1 MNDTLDKTA
10 SSLAVVEKKPHR
22 PGGCVGIFFQLFD
35 WNRRFA
41 KKKLFSKKLLPPVRL
56 RQVSK
61 KFAGDEKQPKL
72 RLIADENSGGFPA
85 AKNNNGGTNDDHEQK
100 HETRVPGLVA
110 RLMGLESMPALQRE
124 KSKKVPASGFVSG
137 KAEKFVDCDVVREE
151 VTVEKGGIKHE
162 SRPQKLQ
169 RTSVSERLPITRL
182 GSEKLPFKNVLSKSR
197 KHQHPKLPS
206 PVKSPRHIPRKNPSK
221 LIGAATRILEPGLQ
235 TSRLKCALTYSNTL
249 RHPAHN
255 TVMEERTHSL
265 SSQLEC
271 SDGLASVDAKGQ
283 PCRNCGYLLDR
294 SRACEQPV
302 VFASPSSHCVGS
314 SCQGSERSKPGNS
327 AFYQDLGEELLENYP
342 AVAAPGVDNL
352 QSHVNFTSYKSPFSG
367 QIQWHS
373 GSQQCKPPTNVPVSL
388 SPNHKT
394 QIQNQM
400 FRARDIVPPRSKL
413 NNSPTSSKVST
424 ATVMNGA
431 KDFVS
436 ANQSFSTRS
445 RPPARMDNGK
455 FEQEKRIANRR
466 NESVPPGRKRRPANV
481 SRQGDTSVFM
491 SSTGDKQSFGSPH
504 AMPGRQLGDN
514 VHVINRQRNR
524 SGLIH
529 LQKRTVDSGQ
539 MNNNVVSFTF
549 NSPVKQ
555 KTGIR
560 EVAEKR
566 VPNDLH
572 CHNSLQKSPSRE
584 NDRRERFEKPFPLSE
599 DALGAL
605 LEQKLKELTSQGDDV
620 GSNAPKKTTAMIL
633 QELISALTSEIPF
646 QQDLP
651 ATTDGRNNRCD
662 HSHLSKSTSITSS
675 QANVTAVKLSFD
687 QQLESGHPS
696 PGSVLET
703 HFSTESCP
711 SSSLDDTQ
719 GYKLLS
725 ESLDCSYYGP
735 RLPNL
740 DSELFDSA
748 ASTKTT
754 DTGKELVIY
763 ILDNVSEI
771 LCCND
776 LSTCGLKGDK
786 LDQAKE
792 VLVNAELVFQ
802 NAALSGSVL
811 GRGFPIKHL
820 LLDELDT
827 LASVLWMNFGCSLGI
842 EDGKEVNQLK
852 RFVLDSIIEHL
863 GSRFEGYPK
872 AGSKVSRKLPL
883 RTNTTNTLIF
893 EIVDVVR
900 RWEDLSRFGL
910 DELIEKEMTRSLGV
924 WTRCENEA
932 FETGME
938 ISRHVF
944 QVLLDEIVR
953 DLWN

>member
-1 MNDTLDKTA
+1 MNDTLEKTA

-56 RQVSK
+56 RQASK
-61 KFAGDEKQPKL
+61 KFGGDEKQPKL
-72 RLIADENSGGFPA
+72 RLIADENSGGFPT
-85 AKNNNGGTNDDHEQK
+85 AKNNNGASNDDHEQK
-100 HETRVPGLVA
+100 HEMRVPGLVA

-137 KAEKFVDCDVVREE
+137 KAEKFVDDDVREE

-162 SRPQKLQ
+162 LRPQKLQ

-197 KHQHPKLPS
+197 KHHPKLPS
-206 PVKSPRHIPRKNPSK
+206 PVKSPRHIPRKNSSK

-249 RHPAHN
+249 QHAPHN
-255 TVMEERTHSL
+255 TVVEERTHML
-265 SSQLEC
+265 SSQLAG
-271 SDGLASVDAKGQ
+271 SDGLVSVDAKGP

-294 SRACEQPV
+294 PRASEQPL

-327 AFYQDLGEELLENYP
+327 AFYQELGEELLENYP
-342 AVAAPGVDNL
+342 AAAAPVVDNL
-352 QSHVNFTSYKSPFSG
+352 QSHVNFTSYKTPFSG
-367 QIQWHS
+367 QIQRHS
-373 GSQQCKPPTNVPVSL
+373 GSQQCKPPTSVPVSL

-394 QIQNQM
+394 QVQHQM
-400 FRARDIVPPRSKL
+400 LRARDIVPPRAKL
-413 NNSPTSSKVST
+413 NSATTSKVST
-424 ATVMNGA
+424 TGMNGA

-455 FEQEKRIANRR
+455 FETEKRIANRL

-481 SRQGDTSVFM
+481 SKQGETSVFM
-491 SSTGDKQSFGSPH
+491 SSTSDKQSFGSPH
-504 AMPGRQLGDN
+504 AMPGRQLEGN

-524 SGLIH
+524 SGLLH

-566 VPNDLH
+566 VPNDLR
-572 CHNSLQKSPSRE
+572 CHNSLQKSPSQE
-584 NDRRERFEKPFPLSE
+584 NIRRARFEKPFPLSE

-605 LEQKLKELTSQGDDV
+605 LEQKLKELTSQGEDV

-651 ATTDGRNNRCD
+651 AASDGRNSRCD
-662 HSHLSKSTSITSS
+662 QSHLSKSTSIPNS
-675 QANVTAVKLSFD
+675 QANVMAVKLSFD
-687 QQLESGHPS
+687 QQLDSEHPS

-703 HFSTESCP
+703 QFSTESCP
-711 SSSLDDTQ
+711 SSSLDETQ
-719 GYKLLS
+719 GYKPLS
-725 ESLDCSYYGP
+725 ESLYCSYHGP
-735 RLPNL
+735 RLPTL

-754 DTGKELVIY
+754 DTGKELVID
-763 ILDNVSEI
+763 ILNNVSEI
-771 LCCND
+771 LCCSD
-776 LSTCGLKGDK
+776 LAVCGLKGDK

-792 VLVNAELVFQ
+792 VLVNAELVFH

-863 GSRFEGYPK
+863 GSRLEGYPK
-872 AGSKVSRKLPL
+872 AGTKVSRKLPL
-883 RTNTTNTLIF
+883 RMNTTNTLIF
-893 EIVDVVR
+893 EILDIVR

-910 DELIEKEMTRSLGV
+910 DEVIEKEMTRSLGE
-924 WTRCENEA
+924 WTQCENEA

-938 ISRHVF
+938 ISLHVF
-944 QVLLDEIVR
+944 QVLLDETVR

>member
-1 MNDTLDKTA
+1 MNDTLEKTA

-56 RQVSK
+56 RQASK
-61 KFAGDEKQPKL
+61 KFGGDEKQPKL
-72 RLIADENSGGFPA
+72 RLIADENSGGFPT
-85 AKNNNGGTNDDHEQK
+85 AKNNNGATNNDDYEQK

-124 KSKKVPASGFVSG
+124 KSRKVLASGFVSG
-137 KAEKFVDCDVVREE
+137 KAEKFVVDDAREE
-151 VTVEKGGIKHE
+151 VTVEKVGIKHE
-162 SRPQKLQ
+162 LRPQKLQ

-197 KHQHPKLPS
+197 KHHPKLPS
-206 PVKSPRHIPRKNPSK
+206 PVKSPRHIPRKNSSK

-249 RHPAHN
+249 HHPPHN
-255 TVMEERTHSL
+255 TVVEERTHLL
-265 SSQLEC
+265 SSQLEG
-271 SDGLASVDAKGQ
+271 SDGLASVDAKGP

-294 SRACEQPV
+294 PRASEQPL

-314 SCQGSERSKPGNS
+314 SCQGLERSKPGNS
-327 AFYQDLGEELLENYP
+327 AFYQELGEDLLENYP
-342 AVAAPGVDNL
+342 AVAAPVVDNL
-352 QSHVNFTSYKSPFSG
+352 QSHVNFTSCKTPFSG
-367 QIQWHS
+367 QIQRHS
-373 GSQQCKPPTNVPVSL
+373 GSQQCKPPTSVPVPL
-388 SPNHKT
+388 NPNHKT

-400 FRARDIVPPRSKL
+400 LRARDIVPPRSKL
-413 NNSPTSSKVST
+413 SSATSSKVST

-436 ANQSFSTRS
+436 GNQSFSTRS
-445 RPPARMDNGK
+445 RPPVRVDNGK
-455 FEQEKRIANRR
+455 FESAKRIANRLK
-466 NESVPPGRKRRPANV
+466 ESVPPGRKRRPTNI
-481 SRQGDTSVFM
+481 SKQGETSVFM
-491 SSTGDKQSFGSPH
+491 SSTSDKQSFGSPH

-524 SGLIH
+524 SGLLH
-529 LQKRTVDSGQ
+529 LKRTVDSGQ

-560 EVAEKR
+560 EVVEKSF
-566 VPNDLH
+566 PNDLR
-572 CHNSLQKSPSRE
+572 CHDSLQKSPSQE
-584 NDRRERFEKPFPLSE
+584 NHRRARFEKPFPLSE

-605 LEQKLKELTSQGDDV
+605 LEQKLKELTSQGEDV

-651 ATTDGRNNRCD
+651 AASNGRNNRCD
-662 HSHLSKSTSITSS
+662 QSHFSKSTSITSS
-675 QANVTAVKLSFD
+675 QTNVMAVKLSFD
-687 QQLESGHPS
+687 QHLESEHPS

-703 HFSTESCP
+703 QFSTESCP
-711 SSSLDDTQ
+711 SGSLDETQ
-719 GYKLLS
+719 GYKPLS
-725 ESLDCSYYGP
+725 ESLYCSYHGP
-735 RLPNL
+735 RLPTL

-754 DTGKELVIY
+754 DTGKELVID
-763 ILDNVSEI
+763 ILNNVSEI
-771 LCCND
+771 LCCSD
-776 LSTCGLKGDK
+776 LAICGLKGDN

-792 VLVNAELVFQ
+792 VLVNAELVFH
-802 NAALSGSVL
+802 NAGLSGSFL

-863 GSRFEGYPK
+863 GSRLEGYPK

-883 RTNTTNTLIF
+883 RMNTTNTLIF
-893 EIVDVVR
+893 EIVDIVR

-910 DELIEKEMTRSLGV
+910 DELIEKEMTRSLGE
-924 WTRCENEA
+924 WTQCENEA

-944 QVLLDEIVR
+944 QVLLDETVR